1 MNSKMRILIPVLVL
15 VLVAVAGDP
24 AQAGLF
30 GKKKAKY
37 QRQEKEFKAWRYDRQ
52 PTMSFASGT
61 MSRSSFT
68 GWEMDNVQVIL
79 KKDCVVIDA
88 DGEPTSLTEGK
99 QVVVMGPR
107 AGDTIIAWQI
117 RVLKPSFRVS
127 AAPSMQKN
135 VERSDV
141 DPTVGVGTA
150 PE

>member
-15 VLVAVAGDP
+15 VLVAVTGDP

-30 GKKKAKY
+30 GKNKPKY
-37 QRQEKEFKAWRYDRQ
+37 ERMEKEFKAWRYDRM

-68 GWEMDNVQVIL
+68 GWEMDNVQVHL
-79 KKDCVVIDA
+79 KKDCAIIDSE
-88 DGEPTSLTEGK
+88 GEPTDLTEGK

-107 AGDTIIAWQI
+107 VGNTIIAWQI
-117 RVLKPSFRVS
+117 RVMKPNYRHSG
-127 AAPSMQKN
+127 ADAGKN
-135 VERSDV
+135 IEWSDV
-141 DPTVGVGTA
+141 DPTVGVGTG